1 MALRGSYSN
10 RWIVIDD
17 DPNRSKQ
24 VSLIND
30 EDMKEKN
37 DEFLTNIFEEVVE
50 WKDSSHDENKKECIQ
65 CN

>member
-1 MALRGSYSN
+1 
-10 RWIVIDD
+10 
-17 DPNRSKQ
+17 
-24 VSLIND
+24 
-30 EDMKEKN
+30 MKEKN